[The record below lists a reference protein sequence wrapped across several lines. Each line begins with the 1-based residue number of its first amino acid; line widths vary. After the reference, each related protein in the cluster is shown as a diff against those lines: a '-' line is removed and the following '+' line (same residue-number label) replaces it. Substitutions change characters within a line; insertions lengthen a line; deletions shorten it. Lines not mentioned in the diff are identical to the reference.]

1 VIEVAMEPV
10 QFGERSGSGNEG
22 SVRDVAVSLRNVTKK
37 FGHFAAVDS
46 LSLDIYEGEFL
57 FLLGPSGSGKTTTLR
72 MIAGYEQPT
81 EGAIEIG
88 GKVVN
93 NVPIHERD
101 IGMVFQNYALFPH
114 KTVQDNVGFGLK
126 MRGINK
132 EERQEKVK
140 DALELVRLTGMGARY
155 PRQLSGGQQQRVA
168 LARALVFRPSLLI
181 LDEPLANLDR
191 KLRDNMRFELKS
203 LQEKVGITTIFV
215 THDQEEAL
223 TMADRTAVMDNGKL
237 IQVGTPGEI
246 YNAPQSKFVAT
257 FIGETNSFRGQITG
271 KEGACAAVQVEGGW
285 QVFLCGERHACGEM
299 EKCPSGRR
307 VDFFIRPERIL
318 ITADKEEAEGNNVYE
333 GKVIF
338 MTYLGAHVMY
348 FVEIKEGVIL
358 KVSHPTPTGVADYR
372 VNDRVFLSWKSEQM
386 VCMRCHE

>member
-1 VIEVAMEPV
+1 MKPIRLREQPAVNR
-10 QFGERSGSGNEG
+10 GGSARN
-22 SVRDVAVSLRNVTKK
+22 VAVSLRNVTKR
-37 FGHFAAVDS
+37 FGQPAAVDNVS
-46 LSLDIYEGEFL
+46 LEIYEGEFL

-81 EGAIEIG
+81 EGTIEIA

-93 NVPIHERD
+93 EIPIHERD

-114 KTVQDNVGFGLK
+114 KTVAENVGFGLK
-126 MRGINK
+126 MRKIDK
-132 EERQEKVK
+132 KERQGKVK
-140 DALELVRLTGMGARY
+140 DALELVKLSGMEDRY

-168 LARALVFRPSLLI
+168 LARALVFHPSLLI

-237 IQVGTPGEI
+237 IQIGTPSEI
-246 YNAPQSKFVAT
+246 YNSPKSKFVAT
-257 FIGETNSFRGQITG
+257 FIGETNSFHGHISD
-271 KEGACAAVQVEGGW
+271 KEGVCATVDVDGGW
-285 QVFLCGERHACGEM
+285 QVSLCGEDHVCGSVD
-299 EKCPSGRR
+299 KCIAGCK
-307 VDFFIRPERIL
+307 VDFFIRPERIQ
-318 ITADKEEAEGNNVYE
+318 IAMDKAEAEGNNVYE

-338 MTYLGAHVMY
+338 ITYLGAQVMY
-348 FVEIKEGVIL
+348 LVEIKGGAIFR
-358 KVSHPTPTGVADYR
+358 VSQPTPTGVADYKI
-372 VNDRVFLSWKSEQM
+372 NDKVYLSWNSDQI
-386 VCMRCHE
+386 VCMRCCE